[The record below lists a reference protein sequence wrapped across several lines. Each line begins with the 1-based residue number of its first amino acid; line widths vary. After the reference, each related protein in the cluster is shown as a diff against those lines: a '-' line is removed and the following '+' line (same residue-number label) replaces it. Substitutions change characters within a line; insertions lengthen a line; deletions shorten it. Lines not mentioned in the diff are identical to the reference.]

1 MNYGNESG
9 AMSPGF
15 VYYTHINGT
24 AEKTVQFGGH
34 GIITTGISAHLG
46 QLNLCYGDGF
56 GEI

>member
-24 AEKTVQFGGH
+24 ADRVPESRNDERRGCSLVGTAPPQQV
-34 GIITTGISAHLG
+34 SAHIW
-46 QLNLCYGDGF
+46 DS
-56 GEI
+56 